1 MNLLATLPRRSWLER
16 ISLSLAWGLIA
27 LGGLALAGWLLEINF
42 LVQPFADS
50 VPIRGSVALA
60 LLVFGFALL
69 SHEWF
74 WPRGLWLAALPGAFG
89 LQHML
94 HNTFGW
100 GADFLRVD
108 QGRPELA
115 IPVEFPAAVSL
126 SLLLAA
132 LALILHHLRMPQRFY
147 LPAKAIMGSIV
158 VAIGVSILL
167 GYAGNL
173 SAVYMWGSGV
183 PTSPVTAAGLILLGG
198 AALLLAW
205 RETMQVEDGPP
216 RWSPVPVVIAGL
228 TITLIFW
235 VGLREREEAYQ
246 NARTQ
251 TAMETLAIQ
260 IGSELERQANAI
272 ERLTRKWSNEIPTK
286 AVWEVD
292 AGLQL
297 SDTALLGCRSIS
309 WIHPNLRTRWVYP
322 VEGNED
328 ALAYDHTADA
338 PRLAA
343 LEAARATGK
352 PIVSTTIGLSG
363 LGGGFAIYAPIFY
376 KGEIIGFTGAEFFNQ
391 RFFRTII
398 TDRLKLSSDYHVHV
412 GVAGDMVFS
421 TTLYPDQ
428 SHTDHLMMEK
438 SFSIMDRRL
447 RLSLQPTQES
457 TARERRHLP
466 EIALIAGLSFSLLLA
481 LSVQLARSARGG
493 QRAAESSNRQLLA
506 ENEERR
512 RIEARLKVSD
522 ERLRLALDS
531 THIGIFEWNVPANH
545 AYYSPGLW
553 SILGYDPARMPATME
568 AWQSLVDPADLAEY
582 RRQFDLQLEGATTF
596 IDPEYRLRANDGHW
610 RWISTRA
617 KTVASSDDGHPIRI
631 IGTMQDIT
639 ARREAEQ
646 ALRAS
651 QAEARKLSL
660 VAAKTDNP
668 VLITSPDGTIE
679 WVNESFCRVME
690 YTLEEAVGHNP
701 VDFMT
706 GPETDPQTIADI
718 RNAMTLGQGHATEL
732 VHYSKSGRKYHLH
745 LEIQPV
751 VNESGQ
757 IENFIAIETD
767 ITARVDTEAQLRRAK
782 AEADAASRA
791 KSEFLASMSH
801 EIRTPMN
808 GVIGMTSLLMET
820 PLTPEQRDF
829 VNTIHTSGESLL
841 AIINDILDFSKIES
855 GKLEL
860 ESIPF
865 SLSTC
870 LEEALD
876 LFALQA
882 SSKKIEFAYTLTP
895 GVPAWINGDVTRL
908 RQIVVNLVNNAV
920 KFTPGGSI
928 VIEVRLL
935 SGDATSEAI
944 ALEFAVRDTGI
955 GIPPDR
961 VNRLF
966 KAFSQVD
973 SSTTRKYGGTGLGL
987 VICQRLSALMG
998 GSIRVESTVGK
1009 GSSFIFSILTTP
1021 APVPVEQ
1028 ARATIPNRL
1037 LDGLVLIVEDNLAIQ
1052 NQLRALLESWGL
1064 FVAFT
1069 RTPAVARDF
1078 CTKLLQPPVL
1088 IIIDGDET
1096 SPGSSPLDELL
1107 DIRCARVLMLP
1118 FGQTAPAAPT
1128 DGRPFGTIYKPIKS
1142 HTLLQTLVQLFS
1154 APTAVEA
1161 SGKTKPT
1168 ARVLAED
1175 ISLNVL
1181 LVEDNAVNQ
1190 KVALRFLERLGYEAV
1205 AVGNGLEA
1213 LRAIEARHYDLIL
1226 MDLQMPE
1233 MDGFEA
1239 TRQIRRHVPAD
1250 YQPKIIALTA
1260 NAMAGDRELCLAA
1273 GMDDYISKPVKM
1285 PELVEAIKRQFAM
1298 GYTSP
1303 DDTFAESAE
1312 PPSAA
1317 GP

>member
-1 MNLLATLPRRSWLER
+1 MNPLATLPRRSWPER

-27 LGGLALAGWLLEINF
+27 LGSLAFAGWLLEIN
-42 LVQPFADS
+42 LLIQPFPDF
-50 VPIRGSVALA
+50 VPIRGSIALS
-60 LLVFGFALL
+60 LLIFGFALL

-74 WPRGLWLAALPGAFG
+74 WPRGLWLVGLSGIFG
-89 LQHML
+89 LFHL
-94 HNTFGW
+94 LRHWFGW
-100 GADFLRVD
+100 SLDFLPMDR
-108 QGRPELA
+108 GAPEHA
-115 IPVEFPAAVSL
+115 IPVEFPAAVAF

-132 LALILHHLRMPQRFY
+132 VALLLHHIRVPQRIY
-147 LPAKAIMGSIV
+147 LPAKAVMGSIV
-158 VAIGVSILL
+158 VAMGVSILL

-173 SAVYMWGSGV
+173 PAVYMWGSAV
-183 PTSPVTAAGLILLGG
+183 PTSPVAAAGLMLLGS
-198 AALLLAW
+198 AVLLLAW
-205 RETMQVEDGPP
+205 RETMLVEDGPP

-260 IGSELERQANAI
+260 IGSELERQANGI
-272 ERLTRKWSNEIPTK
+272 ERLTRKWSNDIPNK
-286 AVWEVD
+286 PVWEVD

-297 SDTALLGCRSIS
+297 RDTEALGCRSIS

-322 VEGNED
+322 IEGNED
-328 ALAYDHTADA
+328 ALAYDHSTDPA
-338 PRLAA
+338 RLAA
-343 LEAARATGK
+343 LEAARTTGK
-352 PIVSTTIGLSG
+352 PVVSTTVGLSG

-391 RFFRTII
+391 KFFRTMV
-398 TDRLKLSSDYHVHV
+398 TDRLKLSSDYHIHV

-421 TTLYPDQ
+421 TTLYPEQ
-428 SHTDHLMMEK
+428 SHTDHLMLEK
-438 SFSIMDRRL
+438 SYSIMDRRL

-457 TARERRHLP
+457 MARERRHLP
-466 EIALIAGLSFSLLLA
+466 EIALVAGLGFSLLLA

-493 QRAAESSNRQLLA
+493 QRAAESSNRRLLA

-512 RIEARLKVSD
+512 RVEARLKVSD

-553 SILGYDPARMPATME
+553 SILGYDPNRMPATME
-568 AWQSLVDPADLAEY
+568 AWQSLVHPVDLAEY
-582 RRQFDLQLEGATTF
+582 RRQLDLQLEGATTF

-668 VLITSPDGTIE
+668 VLITSPDGKIE

-706 GPETDPQTIADI
+706 GPETDPHTIADI
-718 RNAMTLGQGHATEL
+718 RNAMTLGQGHATDL

-767 ITARVDTEAQLRRAK
+767 ITARVETEAQLRRAK

-870 LEEALD
+870 LEDALD
-876 LFALQA
+876 LFSLQA
-882 SSKKIEFAYTLTP
+882 SSKKIEFAYTLAP

-928 VIEVRLL
+928 VIEVRPLPGAA
-935 SGDATSEAI
+935 GDEGI

-987 VICQRLSALMG
+987 VICQRLSTLMG

-1009 GSSFIFSILTTP
+1009 GSSFIFSIRTTA
-1021 APVPVEQ
+1021 APVPVEP
-1028 ARATIPNRL
+1028 APAIPNRL

-1052 NQLRALLESWGL
+1052 NQLRVLLESWGL

-1088 IIIDGDET
+1088 LIIDGDET
-1096 SPGSSPLDELL
+1096 SPGTSPLDELL
-1107 DIRCARVLMLP
+1107 DIRCARLLMLP
-1118 FGQTAPAAPT
+1118 FGQTAPAAPA
-1128 DGRPFGTIYKPIKS
+1128 DGRPFGTIYKPIKG
-1142 HTLLQTLVQLFS
+1142 HTLLQTLIQLFS
-1154 APTAVEA
+1154 APASAETGGTA
-1161 SGKTKPT
+1161 KPK
-1168 ARVLAED
+1168 AR
-1175 ISLNVL
+1175 L

-1205 AVGNGLEA
+1205 AANNGIEA

-1298 GYTSP
+1298 GYTSA
-1303 DDTFAESAE
+1303 DETFAETSEA
-1312 PPSAA
+1312 PPATGS
-1317 GP
+1317 

>member
-1 MNLLATLPRRSWLER
+1 M
-16 ISLSLAWGLIA
+16 
-27 LGGLALAGWLLEINF
+27 
-42 LVQPFADS
+42 
-50 VPIRGSVALA
+50 
-60 LLVFGFALL
+60 
-69 SHEWF
+69 
-74 WPRGLWLAALPGAFG
+74 
-89 LQHML
+89 
-94 HNTFGW
+94 
-100 GADFLRVD
+100 
-108 QGRPELA
+108 
-115 IPVEFPAAVSL
+115 
-126 SLLLAA
+126 
-132 LALILHHLRMPQRFY
+132 
-147 LPAKAIMGSIV
+147 
-158 VAIGVSILL
+158 
-167 GYAGNL
+167 
-173 SAVYMWGSGV
+173 
-183 PTSPVTAAGLILLGG
+183 PTSPLAATGLILLGC

-205 RETMQVEDGPP
+205 RETMTVEDGPP
-216 RWSPVPVVIAGL
+216 RWSPVPVVIAGF

-235 VGLREREEAYQ
+235 LGLREREEAYQ

-272 ERLTRKWSNEIPTK
+272 ERLTRKWSNEIPTRP
-286 AVWEVD
+286 VWEVD

-297 SDTALLGCRSIS
+297 KDSEPLGCRSIS

-328 ALAYDHTADA
+328 ALGYENGADA
-338 PRLAA
+338 ARLAA
-343 LEAARATGK
+343 LEAARTSGK
-352 PIVSTTIGLSG
+352 PVVSTTVGLSG
-363 LGGGFAIYAPIFY
+363 LGGGFTIYAPIFF
-376 KGEIIGFTGAEFFNQ
+376 KVEIIGYTGAEFFNQ

-398 TDRLKLSSDYHVHV
+398 SDRLKLSSDYHVHV

-421 TTLYPDQ
+421 TTLYPEQ
-428 SHTDHLMMEK
+428 SHTDHLMLEK
-438 SFSIMDRRL
+438 SYSIMDRRL

-457 TARERRHLP
+457 MARERRHLP
-466 EIALIAGLSFSLLLA
+466 EMALIAGVGFSLLLG
-481 LSVQLARSARGG
+481 LSVQLARSARSG
-493 QRAAESSNRQLLA
+493 QRAAESSHRRLLA
-506 ENEERR
+506 ENDERR
-512 RIEARLKVSD
+512 RVEARLKVSD
-522 ERLRLALDS
+522 ERLHLALDS
-531 THIGIFEWNVPANH
+531 THIGIFEWNVPTNH

-553 SILGYDPARMPATME
+553 SILGYDPDRMPATME
-568 AWQSLVDPADLAEY
+568 AWQSLVHPADLGEY
-582 RRQFDLQLEGATTF
+582 RRQIDLQLEGKTTF
-596 IDPEYRLRANDGHW
+596 VDPAYRLRAHDGNW

-617 KTVASSDDGHPIRI
+617 KTVAAADDGHPTRI

-651 QAEARKLSL
+651 PAEARKLSL

-701 VDFMT
+701 VDFMS
-706 GPETDPQTIADI
+706 GPETDPHTLADI
-718 RNAMTLGQGHATEL
+718 RNAIALGQGHATDL

-751 VNESGQ
+751 VNESGR

-767 ITARVDTEAQLRRAK
+767 ITARMETEAQLRRAK

-841 AIINDILDFSKIES
+841 TIINDILDFSKIES

-865 SLSTC
+865 NLSSC
-870 LEEALD
+870 LEDALD

-882 SSKKIEFAYTLTP
+882 SSKKIEFAYTLAP

-928 VIEVRLL
+928 IIEVRPLPQAT
-935 SGDATSEAI
+935 SGDAL

-987 VICQRLSALMG
+987 VICQRLSTLMG
-998 GSIRVESTVGK
+998 GTIRVESTVGK

-1021 APVPVEQ
+1021 APVPAESAAV
-1028 ARATIPNRL
+1028 AIPDRL

-1052 NQLRALLESWGL
+1052 NQLRAFLESWGL

-1088 IIIDGDET
+1088 LIIDGDET
-1096 SPGSSPLDELL
+1096 SPGTSPLDELL
-1107 DIRCARVLMLP
+1107 DIRCARLLMLP
-1118 FGQTAPAAPT
+1118 YGQTAPAAPT
-1128 DGRPFGTIYKPIKS
+1128 DGRPFGTIYKPIKG

-1154 APTAVEA
+1154 APPTAE
-1161 SGKTKPT
+1161 SGGPAKQK

-1205 AVGNGLEA
+1205 AVDNGLEA

-1298 GYTSP
+1298 GYTSAA
-1303 DDTFAESAE
+1303 DTLVDASEA
-1312 PPSAA
+1312 PPVA
-1317 GP
+1317 GS